1 MLTEVSLVEL
11 LHSIIDQLS
20 DNSGLSSSGDLG
32 PFLGFKIGVPG
43 GCLGESSTFKMI
55 MIDDVTLWSKLES
68 TW

>member
-11 LHSIIDQLS
+11 LQSIIDQARSQLS

-32 PFLGFKIGVPG
+32 PFQGFKIGVSG

-55 MIDDVTLWSKLES
+55 MIDDVTL
-68 TW
+68 